1 MENWRWAE
9 GREVDM
15 VEMGW
20 RGDARL
26 LSDVL
31 LNWRLAEGRPV
42 EIPDCYPICLL
53 TTMHN
58 IITLSDMPNNN
69 NNT

>member
-9 GREVDM
+9 GRE

-31 LNWRLAEGRPV
+31 LNWRWARGRPV

-53 TTMHN
+53 TTMHK
-58 IITLSDMPNNN
+58 IIISSDMPNNN
-69 NNT
+69 NNNT